1 MEKLKRSNCVVFPL
15 VLTGKWYRMISSG
28 EKTEE
33 YRDITPRYNAR
44 FKNFRIKCMDR
55 DVDVHGHGYLR
66 PKQNRGPA
74 MPDAVVAFSLGYT
87 KPDMFFTIKFS
98 LATGDPPEELSFDEV
113 DAMEYFSPGAI
124 RYYAIHPDWGEP
136 RTEHYVI
143 KLADRVELV
152 D

>member
-44 FKNFRIKCMDR
+44 FKNFRIKCRDR
-55 DVDVHGHGYLR
+55 DVDIHGHGYLR

-74 MPDAVVAFSLGYT
+74 IPDAVVAFSLGYT
-87 KPDMFFTIKFS
+87 KPDMFFTVKSSFARLWPPIEATADNGEYWSPVIVRNS
-98 LATGDPPEELSFDEV
+98 LWHPE
-113 DAMEYFSPGAI
+113 
-124 RYYAIHPDWGEP
+124 WGEP
-136 RTEHYVI
+136 GTEHYVI
-143 KLADRVELV
+143 KLADRIELV